1 MIPENEI
8 RAREEITAL
17 GKRLSDLRL
26 VVARSGNLSARLD
39 DTHIL
44 VTATGAGLGD
54 LLPEDIIMVDLSDAQ
69 SVKNSRLTSEFPLH
83 SMVYKN
89 FSARA
94 VIHCHPTLVNAYF
107 AVYSDIKAL
116 TFETRLFVGNIPVV
130 VQDTPSITRP
140 DLVIDAL
147 RRSNII
153 VVKNHGVVA
162 MGEKFIEA
170 LYLIEMLEEAV
181 KTASAARLFKK
192 DILDPVDTELKEV
205 LASDKT
211 YLMFSREHLQAIVD
225 LVNADA
231 FIAQKGAEQDLTLKL
246 AISMD
251 GYDTAYKFNFEKGKI
266 VKLEYDAEAPFVISA
281 PLDVWE
287 AVFLGKVEPFAATT
301 QGKMKLKGELGK
313 LSRWFVPFS
322 RLFELFRQ
330 VKIK

>member
-211 YLMFSREHLQAIVD
+211 YLMFSREHIQAIVD